1 MCVVSPKPIPWKKHS
16 SRSFATSTIC
26 EVMNCINSV
35 CVFCGSRAGA
45 DPAFAA
51 VAEQLGR
58 TLAERGVRLIY
69 GGGSIGLMGIV
80 MQAVLDNG
88 GAVTGIIPEFLM
100 RREVGNPALTEL
112 IVVDSMHE
120 RKRRMFELAD
130 GFAVL
135 PGGLGTLD
143 EAVEVITWQQLGLH
157 GKPIAF
163 LRVGDFWTP
172 FETLIEHVIAQGF
185 ADEAIRTL
193 FSVSNDPQSLL
204 AALEEHAARQRDTS
218 SQRL

>member
-1 MCVVSPKPIPWKKHS
+1 
-16 SRSFATSTIC
+16 
-26 EVMNCINSV
+26 MNCINSV

-45 DPAFAA
+45 DPAFGEA
-51 VAEQLGR
+51 AEQLGR
-58 TLAERGVRLIY
+58 TLAERDVRLIY

-88 GAVTGIIPEFLM
+88 GAVTGVIPEFLM

-143 EAVEVITWQQLGLH
+143 EAIEVITWQQLGLH
-157 GKPIAF
+157 GKPVAF
-163 LRVGDFWTP
+163 LSVGDYWTV
-172 FETLIEHVIAQGF
+172 FEALIEHVIAQGF
-185 ADEAIRTL
+185 ADSGIRTL
-193 FSVSNDPQSLL
+193 YSVSSDPRSLL
-204 AALEEHAARQRDTS
+204 GTLEERASSQRDAS